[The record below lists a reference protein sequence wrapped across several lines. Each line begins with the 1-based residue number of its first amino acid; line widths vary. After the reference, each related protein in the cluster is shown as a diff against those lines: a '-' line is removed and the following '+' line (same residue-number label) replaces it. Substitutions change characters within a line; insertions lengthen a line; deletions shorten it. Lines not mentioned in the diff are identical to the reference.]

1 MRLGFCMS
9 GHIPQLDREALKR
22 LRETVRRL
30 RGSQRRT
37 LPVKELLDLASDA
50 RLAPGVTIDFEAS
63 RDLGD
68 ALIVLRV
75 PAVASDQVSDPRLMT
90 LSHREREVA
99 TLVARGFTNKRIAE
113 RLCIAISTVKDHLHN
128 ILQKTT
134 LPNRAAIAAACKGPL
149 DDA

>member
-1 MRLGFCMS
+1 MS
-9 GHIPQLDREALKR
+9 GHLPQLDREALRR

-30 RGSQRRT
+30 RRAPRRT
-37 LPVKELLDLASDA
+37 LPVEELLDLASSA
-50 RLAPGVTIDFEAS
+50 RVGAGVTIDFEAS
-63 RDLGD
+63 RELGD

-75 PAVASDQVSDPRLMT
+75 PAAAYDRTSDPRLLT

-99 TLVARGFTNKRIAE
+99 QLVARGFSNKRIADE
-113 RLCIAISTVKDHLHN
+113 LRIAVSTVKDHLHN

-134 LPNRAAIAAACKGPL
+134 FPNRAAIAAACKGPL

>member
-1 MRLGFCMS
+1 MS
-9 GHIPQLDREALKR
+9 GHLPQLDREALRR
-22 LRETVRRL
+22 LRETARRL
-30 RGSQRRT
+30 RGAQRRT
-37 LPVKELLDLASDA
+37 LPVEELLDLASAA
-50 RLAPGVTIDFEAS
+50 RVGPGVTIDFDAS

-75 PAVASDQVSDPRLMT
+75 PAFSHDRISDPRLT
-90 LSHREREVA
+90 ILSHREREVA
-99 TLVARGFTNKRIAE
+99 ELVARGLSNKRIAD

-128 ILQKTT
+128 ILRKTT

>member
-1 MRLGFCMS
+1 MS
-9 GHIPQLDREALKR
+9 GHLPQLDRDALRR

-30 RGSQRRT
+30 RGARRRT
-37 LPVKELLDLASDA
+37 LPVKELLDLASA
-50 RLAPGVTIDFEAS
+50 APAGPGITIDFEAS
-63 RDLGD
+63 RELGD

-75 PAVASDQVSDPRLMT
+75 PALASDQISDPRLMT

-99 TLVARGFTNKRIAE
+99 ELVARGFSNKRIAH
-113 RLCIAISTVKDHLHN
+113 RLGIAISTVKDHLHN
-128 ILQKTT
+128 ILQKTM